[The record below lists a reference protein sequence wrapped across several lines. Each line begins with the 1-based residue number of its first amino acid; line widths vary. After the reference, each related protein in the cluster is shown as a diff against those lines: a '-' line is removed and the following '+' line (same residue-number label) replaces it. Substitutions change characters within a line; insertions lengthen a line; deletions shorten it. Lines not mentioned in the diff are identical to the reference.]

1 MTLLDRLKENSD
13 EKLRI
18 FNARLIPS
26 VASERILGVRSPVV
40 KALAKE
46 FYGSGEASLF
56 LSQTPHFYLEENN
69 LHGCLLCNIK
79 DLDAALA
86 MTEEFLPFIDNW
98 ATNDITATG
107 MKIFSR
113 NTSAVRASVE
123 RWLKSNK
130 AYTVRFG
137 IVCLLSY
144 FLGEAFE
151 ESDLNLLAS
160 LNVKNEYYVDMA
172 AAWYISV
179 ALVKKYDVAV
189 KTLEKGI
196 FDVWVHNKA
205 ISKALE
211 SFRIDLDKKNYLR
224 TLKR

>member
-13 EKLRI
+13 EKLKI
-18 FNARLIPS
+18 FNARLTPS

-113 NTSAVRASVE
+113 NTSAVRGFVE
-123 RWLKSNK
+123 RWLKSDK

-172 AAWYISV
+172 AA
-179 ALVKKYDVAV
+179 
-189 KTLEKGI
+189 
-196 FDVWVHNKA
+196 
-205 ISKALE
+205 
-211 SFRIDLDKKNYLR
+211 
-224 TLKR
+224 

>member
-13 EKLRI
+13 EKLKI
-18 FNARLIPS
+18 FNARLTPS

-46 FYGSGEASLF
+46 FYGSREASLF

-130 AYTVRFG
+130 AYT
-137 IVCLLSY
+137 LS
-144 FLGEAFE
+144 LIHLSEP
-151 ESDLNLLAS
+151 
-160 LNVKNEYYVDMA
+160 
-172 AAWYISV
+172 
-179 ALVKKYDVAV
+179 
-189 KTLEKGI
+189 TR
-196 FDVWVHNKA
+196 H
-205 ISKALE
+205 
-211 SFRIDLDKKNYLR
+211 
-224 TLKR
+224 

>member
-1 MTLLDRLKENSD
+1 
-13 EKLRI
+13 
-18 FNARLIPS
+18 
-26 VASERILGVRSPVV
+26 
-40 KALAKE
+40 
-46 FYGSGEASLF
+46 
-56 LSQTPHFYLEENN
+56 
-69 LHGCLLCNIK
+69 
-79 DLDAALA
+79 

-113 NTSAVRASVE
+113 NTSAVRGFVE
-123 RWLKSNK
+123 RWLKSDK
-130 AYTVRFG
+130 AYTARFG

-179 ALVKKYDVAV
+179 ALVKDINTQSGWRSQRVM
-189 KTLEKGI
+189 
-196 FDVWVHNKA
+196 
-205 ISKALE
+205 ISF
-211 SFRIDLDKKNYLR
+211 FR
-224 TLKR
+224 TSGSPPV

>member
-1 MTLLDRLKENSD
+1 M
-13 EKLRI
+13 
-18 FNARLIPS
+18 
-26 VASERILGVRSPVV
+26 
-40 KALAKE
+40 
-46 FYGSGEASLF
+46 
-56 LSQTPHFYLEENN
+56 
-69 LHGCLLCNIK
+69 
-79 DLDAALA
+79 
-86 MTEEFLPFIDNW
+86 
-98 ATNDITATG
+98 
-107 MKIFSR
+107 
-113 NTSAVRASVE
+113 
-123 RWLKSNK
+123 
-130 AYTVRFG
+130 
-137 IVCLLSY
+137 CLLSY

-179 ALVKKYDVAV
+179 ALVKKYAVAV